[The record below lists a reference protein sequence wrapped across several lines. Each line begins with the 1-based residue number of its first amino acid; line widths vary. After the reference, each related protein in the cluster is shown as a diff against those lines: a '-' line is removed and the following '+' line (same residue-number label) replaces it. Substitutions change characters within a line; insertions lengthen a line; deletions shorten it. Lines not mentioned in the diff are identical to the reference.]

1 MINKG
6 LLLEPV
12 PSPLIMIARVLIGG
26 ILDRFLS
33 PSGSFLARS
42 LACVDILKQTR
53 LTCLLYTEI
62 KHVMALSEPLLE
74 MQLL

>member
-1 MINKG
+1 
-6 LLLEPV
+6 
-12 PSPLIMIARVLIGG
+12 MIARVLIGG

-33 PSGSFLARS
+33 PSGGSFLARS

-53 LTCLLYTEI
+53 LTFLLYTEL
-62 KHVMALSEPLLE
+62 KHVMALTKPLLE

>member
-1 MINKG
+1 
-6 LLLEPV
+6 
-12 PSPLIMIARVLIGG
+12 MIACVLIGG

-53 LTCLLYTEI
+53 LTFLLYTEL
-62 KHVMALSEPLLE
+62 KNVMTLTKQLLE